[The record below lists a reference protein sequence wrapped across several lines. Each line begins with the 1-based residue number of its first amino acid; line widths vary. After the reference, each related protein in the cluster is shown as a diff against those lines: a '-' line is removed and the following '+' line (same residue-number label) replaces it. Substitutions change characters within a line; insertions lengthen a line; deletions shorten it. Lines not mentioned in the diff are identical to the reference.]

1 MGPGPLKTP
10 LSLVRS
16 LLRATA
22 PILHDDRGVSAA
34 IVAIALPSLIG
45 FGALGVETGAWF
57 TTKLRNQS
65 AADAA
70 AISAAYEVIAG
81 KTNVINDLAPTAG
94 EAAARNGY
102 SGSTLVIEYPYS
114 DAIVAN
120 GVAVTL
126 QQTQDPIL
134 AGMFLSDVTV
144 ANKAVAVIEV
154 LDNPCI
160 LALGTANTGV
170 ELAASTS
177 LLMPNCSIVANSV
190 SSTAIELTSSSS
202 ITAATLVTAGGISV
216 QGNPINPASPP
227 PEFSLGSPAQI
238 GAPSIADPYA
248 GTLTHSY
255 IGAGM
260 PTSRCALTKTGS
272 ITVYKTGNCVIP
284 GLNIA
289 TGHTVD
295 LAPGTYWV
303 TGNLV
308 VQSNGRLECS
318 ICDPVKGTGVTI
330 ILTSQTSKIGY
341 VSMSNA
347 TFELNA
353 PTSGRFAGV
362 VMVQD
367 ANGLPYTRSYN
378 TITGAAGATLNGLV
392 YFPKSS
398 VTFHGNPSTTGPKCL
413 LLVVSSLNV
422 DANSNLDI
430 GGCGSAGLANLP
442 TIYTVALAE

>member
-1 MGPGPLKTP
+1 MGPGPLKT
-10 LSLVRS
+10 LVSLVQS
-16 LLRATA
+16 LLGAIA

-45 FGALGVETGAWF
+45 LGALGVETGAWF

-70 AISAAYEVIAG
+70 AISAAYEVLAG
-81 KTNVINDLAPTAG
+81 KANVINDLAPA
-94 EAAARNGY
+94 AAARNGY
-102 SGSTLVIEYPYS
+102 SGSIPVIEFPYS
-114 DAIVAN
+114 DAIVVN

-126 QQTQDPIL
+126 QQTQEPML
-134 AGMFLSDVTV
+134 AAMFLSGVTV

-177 LLMPNCSIVANSV
+177 LFMPNCSIVANSV
-190 SSTAIELTSSSS
+190 SGTAIELLSSSSS
-202 ITAATLVTAGGISV
+202 ITAATLVTAGEIAV
-216 QGNPINPASPP
+216 QGNPIDPAAPP
-227 PEFSLGSPAQI
+227 PEFSLGSLAEI
-238 GAPSIADPYA
+238 GAPTVADPYA
-248 GTLTHSY
+248 GTLSHSY
-255 IGAGM
+255 ITAGM
-260 PTSRCALTKTGS
+260 PTSLCKPTTSGS
-272 ITVYKTGNCVIP
+272 VTVYKTGNCKFS
-284 GLNIA
+284 GLDIK
-289 TGHTVD
+289 TGYTVD

-353 PTSGRFAGV
+353 PSSGRFAGV

-378 TITGAAGATLNGLV
+378 TVTGAAGATLSGLV
-392 YFPKSS
+392 YFPKTSM
-398 VTFHGNPSTTGPKCL
+398 TFHGSPSTTGPKCL

-422 DANSNLDI
+422 DASSNLDI
-430 GGCGSAGLANLP
+430 GGCASAGLTNLP
-442 TIYTVALAE
+442 TVYTVALAE

>member
-1 MGPGPLKTP
+1 MGPGPLKT
-10 LSLVRS
+10 LVSLVQS
-16 LLRATA
+16 LLGAIA

-45 FGALGVETGAWF
+45 LGALGVETGAWF

-70 AISAAYEVIAG
+70 AISAAYEVLAG
-81 KTNVINDLAPTAG
+81 KANVINDLAPA
-94 EAAARNGY
+94 AAARNGY
-102 SGSTLVIEYPYS
+102 SGSIPVIEFPYS
-114 DAIVAN
+114 DAIVVN

-126 QQTQDPIL
+126 RQTQEPML
-134 AGMFLSDVTV
+134 AAMFLSGVTV

-177 LLMPNCSIVANSV
+177 LFMPNCSIVANSV
-190 SSTAIELTSSSS
+190 SGTAIELLSSSSS
-202 ITAATLVTAGGISV
+202 ITAATLVTAGEIAV
-216 QGNPINPASPP
+216 QGNPIDPAAPP
-227 PEFSLGSPAQI
+227 PEFSLGSLAEI
-238 GAPSIADPYA
+238 GAPTVADPYA
-248 GTLTHSY
+248 GTLSHSY
-255 IGAGM
+255 ITAGM
-260 PTSRCALTKTGS
+260 PTSLCKPTTSGS
-272 ITVYKTGNCVIP
+272 VTVYKTGNCKFS
-284 GLNIA
+284 GLDIK
-289 TGHTVD
+289 TGYTVD

-353 PTSGRFAGV
+353 PSSGRFAGV

-378 TITGAAGATLNGLV
+378 TVTGAPGATLNGLV
-392 YFPKSS
+392 YFPKTSM
-398 VTFHGNPSTTGPKCL
+398 TFHGSPSTTGPKCL

-422 DANSNLDI
+422 DASSNLDI
-430 GGCGSAGLANLP
+430 GGCASAGLTNLP
-442 TIYTVALAE
+442 TVYTVALAE